1 MNRCLLNISTLLL
14 ILGPLILQAQE
25 YKKMMDDPQYNV
37 YDVIKKGNAYFEN
50 RDQGKGSGYK
60 QFQRWIIANE
70 DVYFPS
76 GDRTQVDPGL
86 VYYLGKS
93 KHDFEASLKSSQG
106 KILTDPIQES
116 EWKEIG
122 PFVELKEPFSE
133 KRNGNG
139 RVDAIWVDPN
149 NENRIYIG
157 CRGGGLWTTTDGGQ
171 NWSPKTD
178 GLGITGI
185 WSMAVDPN
193 DVNTIYISTNVGGSG
208 NYSIGIFKT
217 TDGGDNWS
225 PTGYALDITSTYT
238 RVHKLLINPS
248 NTDMLFAATSVGLLK
263 STDGF
268 QTYKTVLTGNITDI
282 EFKPGDPNLVYA
294 TNKSNNTL
302 YRSTDVGE
310 SFSTTSAIAADPQVA
325 VSAHAPNNVYFAGDN
340 VTFKSTDNGV
350 SFVQGGIPD
359 EGKGQYGGFAVSDTD
374 SNLIING
381 SLDTY
386 RSTNG
391 GTSFTKVTNWIY
403 NQSTG
408 VGGNFVHADIREI
421 EVVNGNIYLGTDGWL
436 VKSTDGGLNYDILT
450 YGVGN
455 HEIYQHGMGVS
466 QSDDNTLVIGVQ
478 DNGTSIWYDGTWNHW
493 KGGDGGTSMIDHS
506 DKNIIYGSLYNGDF
520 KRTDTGGLTSGRVD
534 LGDTKPG
541 TLPPL
546 IQHPTEAETI
556 FLGEGNGQIWKS
568 TNKGGTWDIIGDLGV
583 PDVID
588 EMAIAPSNADYIYTS
603 VKNRIWRTTD
613 GGTNWSEI
621 TGTLP
626 TFVIKGIAVDYD
638 DPNHVSVCFTGYGTN
653 TKAYETSD
661 GGTTWTNNSTGLPNL
676 TTSDIVYDNTSN
688 NALYI
693 ATDIGVYYT
702 DDTMSDWK
710 AFGLS
715 LPNVVVND
723 LEIQHSTQRLYAAT
737 WGRGVWSAE
746 LVGEDEPPT
755 SRFGANF
762 QEIYEGDTVNFED
775 QSIGFPNSWNWT
787 FEGGTPN
794 SSTDQNPSV
803 VYNSAGTYKVTLTVT
818 NDFGTDTKEEVGY
831 ITVNEK
837 LPPVADFTSDVQT
850 VFAGNF
856 VSFTSTSQNIPTSW
870 DWTFEGGTPGTST
883 EENPIINYN
892 TIGTYKV
899 TLTVTNAFGS
909 NTKEVVDYIT
919 VTENQGS
926 GPLQAHFNF
935 QKDLKDDSTYKR
947 DLIIQGTGDITYVD
961 DHFGNPESAYQ
972 KLSGQYLEN
981 SYTGI
986 GSTDARTVT
995 AWIKTTTAGSRKTV
1009 VSWGE
1014 NQSGQMWN
1022 VMVENGNIRVEGG
1035 SCNVQN
1041 DDSSVERLD
1050 NNTWR
1055 HIAVTYDASDGTTMN
1070 SIKLYID
1077 GQFYANQ
1084 PDSGDS
1090 FNSEAT
1096 TINTSTVTNVR
1107 VGSAAYNSN
1116 YDWLGEIDDVR
1127 IYATALSEAEIDT
1140 IMNEAP
1146 NTPPTANFVA
1156 DNTSVYIN
1164 DDVLFSDL
1172 SSGSPTS
1179 WSWTFTGGTPSSST
1193 EQSPTVSYDAEGS
1206 YEVSLT
1212 VTNAFGN
1219 DTKTVTDYITVTIP
1233 PPPTANFTANITE
1246 VWEGNQ
1252 VNFTDESTDNPSEW
1266 DWTFEGGT
1274 PSISSEQNPSVTY
1287 QTEGLYK
1294 VSLTATNPQGS
1305 NTKEVLD
1312 YILVKKPIDVN
1323 VTQDN
1328 YTVTVTSETCRSSNN
1343 GKINIS
1349 PLADYPYTAAITG
1362 NGLNSSVTFDLNTPL
1377 SIDNLSA
1384 GTYTICITIEDA
1396 PNYEQCFTIKISE
1409 PENLNVFS
1417 KLSDTKDAVSLDLSG
1432 AQSYNIYLNGKL
1444 TSTHKNNISLDL
1456 EAGGF
1461 NVLKVFTDKT
1471 CQGIHE
1477 EIFDLRGETFFF
1489 PNPATDKVGVIL
1501 SESFQKSKTLD
1512 ISILSITGQLVYRK
1526 TINAPSKLLEIPLKK
1541 LSKGAY
1547 FINISSKTL
1556 SKTHK
1561 MMKL

>member
-1 MNRCLLNISTLLL
+1 MNRFLLKITTLFLTL
-14 ILGPLILQAQE
+14 CPIIYQAQE

-37 YDVIKKGNAYFEN
+37 YDVIKKGHAYFK
-50 RDQGKGSGYK
+50 DKDKGKGSGYK

-76 GDRTQVDPGL
+76 GDRTQADPRL
-86 VYYLGKS
+86 IYYLGKS
-93 KHDFEASLKSSQG
+93 KHDLEASLKSSKS
-106 KILTDPIQES
+106 KILIDPIQES
-116 EWKEIG
+116 EWVEIG

-139 RVDAIWVDPN
+139 RVDAIWVDPS

-157 CRGGGLWTTTDGGQ
+157 CRGGGLWVTTNGGQ
-171 NWSPKTD
+171 NWTPKTD
-178 GLGITGI
+178 DLGITGI
-185 WSMAVDPN
+185 WSMAVNPN
-193 DVNTIYISTNVGGSG
+193 DFNNIYISTNVGGSG

-217 TDGGDNWS
+217 SDGGNTWL

-238 RVHKLLINPS
+238 RVHKLIINPN
-248 NTDMLFAATSVGLLK
+248 NTDVLFAGTSTGLLK

-268 QTYKTVLTGNITDI
+268 QTYTTVLTGNITDI
-282 EFKPGDPNLVYA
+282 EFKPGDPSIVYA

-302 YRSTDVGE
+302 YRSTDGGE
-310 SFSTTSAIAADPQVA
+310 TFSTTTAVGSDPQVA
-325 VSAHAPNNVYFAGDN
+325 VSANAPNNVYFAGDN
-340 VTFKSTDNGV
+340 TTYKSTDNGV

-359 EGKGQYGGFAVSDTD
+359 EGKGQYGGFAVSDTN

-408 VGGNFVHADIREI
+408 VGGNFVHADNREI
-421 EVVNGNIYLGTDGWL
+421 EVVNGNIYMGTDGWL
-436 VKSTDGGLNYDILT
+436 VKSTDGGLNYEILT

-478 DNGTSIWYDGTWNHW
+478 DNGTSIWYDGKWNHW

-506 DKNIIYGSLYNGDF
+506 DKNIIYGSLFNGDF

-546 IQHPTEAETI
+546 IQHPTESETI
-556 FLGEGNGQIWKS
+556 FLGEGSGQIWKS
-568 TNKGGTWDIIGDLGV
+568 INKGGTWDVIGDLGV
-583 PDVID
+583 SDVID
-588 EMAIAPSNADYIYTS
+588 EMAISPSDPNYIYTS

-626 TFVIKGIAVDYD
+626 SFVIKGIAIDYD
-638 DPNHVSVCFTGYGTN
+638 DPNHVSVCFTGYGAN
-653 TKAYETSD
+653 TKSYETTD
-661 GGTTWTNNSTGLPNL
+661 GGTTWSNNSTGLPNL
-676 TTSDIVYDNTSN
+676 TTSDIVYGNSSN

-702 DDTMSDWK
+702 DDSLSEWK
-710 AFGLS
+710 AFGLG

-723 LEIQHSTQRLYAAT
+723 LEIQHSSQRLYAAT

-746 LVGEDEPPT
+746 LVGEEEPPT
-755 SRFGANF
+755 SRFGVDF
-762 QEIYEGDTVNFED
+762 QDVYEGDTLNFID
-775 QSIGFPNSWNWT
+775 KSIGFPSSWSWT

-794 SSTDQNPSV
+794 TSTEQNPSI
-803 VYNSAGTYKVTLTVT
+803 VYNTAGVYKVTLTVT
-818 NDFGTDTKEEVGY
+818 NDYGTDTKEEVGY

-850 VFAGNF
+850 VFDGNF
-856 VSFTSTSQNIPTSW
+856 INFSDTSQNIPTSW
-870 DWTFEGGTPGTST
+870 SWTFEGGTPSTST
-883 EENPIINYN
+883 EQNPIVNYS

-899 TLTVTNAFGS
+899 SLTATNQFGS
-909 NTKEVVDYIT
+909 NTKEVVDYVT

-935 QKDLKDDSTYKR
+935 QSDLKDASTYKR
-947 DLIIQGTGDITYVD
+947 DLIVQGTNGITYVD

-972 KLSGQYLEN
+972 ILSGQYLEN

-986 GSTDARTVT
+986 GGTGARTIT

-1014 NQSGQMWN
+1014 NQPGQMWN
-1022 VMVENGNIRVEGG
+1022 VMVENGNIRMEGG
-1035 SCNVQN
+1035 GCNVQN
-1041 DDSSVERLD
+1041 DDSTVERLD

-1055 HIAVTYDASDGTTMN
+1055 HIAVTYDSSDGTIMN
-1070 SIKLYID
+1070 TIKLYID

-1090 FNSEAT
+1090 FNSENT
-1096 TINTSTVTNVR
+1096 TINTSTATTIR
-1107 VGSAAYNSN
+1107 IGSAAYNAN
-1116 YDWLGEIDDVR
+1116 YDWLGELDDVR
-1127 IYATALSEAEIDT
+1127 IYSTALSQEQINT
-1140 IMNEAP
+1140 VMNEAP
-1146 NTPPTANFVA
+1146 NTPPIADFTTNKTAVF
-1156 DNTSVYIN
+1156 IGE
-1164 DDVLFSDL
+1164 DVLFNDI

-1179 WSWTFTGGTPSSST
+1179 WSWVFTGAIPAVSI
-1193 EQSPTVSYDAEGS
+1193 EQSPTVTYDTEGT
-1206 YEVSLT
+1206 YEVSLS

-1219 DTKTVTDYITVTIP
+1219 DTKTITDYITVTIP
-1233 PPPTANFTANITE
+1233 PPPTANFTADVTE
-1246 VWEGNQ
+1246 IWEGAQ
-1252 VNFTDESTDNPSEW
+1252 VNFTDQSTDNPTEW

-1274 PSISSEQNPSVTY
+1274 PSTSTEQNPVITY
-1287 QTEGLYK
+1287 STEGLYK
-1294 VSLTATNPQGS
+1294 VTLTAINAQGS
-1305 NTKEVLD
+1305 NTKETVD
-1312 YILVKKPIDVN
+1312 YILVKKPIEVN
-1323 VTQDN
+1323 VSQDN
-1328 YTVTVTSETCRSSNN
+1328 YTVAVTSETCRSSNN
-1343 GKINIS
+1343 GKINIT
-1349 PLADYPYTAAITG
+1349 PIADYPYTANITG
-1362 NGLNSSVTFDLNTPL
+1362 NSVNSSQEFSISLPL
-1377 SIDNLSA
+1377 SIDNLAA
-1384 GTYTICITIEDA
+1384 GVYTICITIADA
-1396 PNYEQCFTIKISE
+1396 PNYEQCFTIQVSE
-1409 PENLNVFS
+1409 PENLSVYS
-1417 KLSDTKDAVSLDLSG
+1417 KVSDTKDSVSLDLSG
-1432 AQSYNIYLNGKL
+1432 AKSYNIYLNGKI
-1444 TSTHKNNISLDL
+1444 TSTKQSNISLDL
-1456 EAGGF
+1456 EVGKF

-1477 EIFDLRGETFFF
+1477 EIFDFRGETYFF
-1489 PNPATDKVGVIL
+1489 PNPTKHKVNIIL
-1501 SESFQKSKTLD
+1501 SEAFQKSKSLD
-1512 ISILSITGQLVYRK
+1512 ISISTITGKIVYK
-1526 TINAPSKLLEIPLKK
+1526 EEIKEQSKLLEIPLDE

-1547 FINISSKTL
+1547 FINVSSKGL
-1556 SKTHK
+1556 SKIHK
-1561 MMKL
+1561 MIKL